1 MSGGGVGPAT
11 TSMSSIVGSKKHN
24 KLTNRYEQEVQVAF
38 PLQPLGKPADDGEE
52 EGQEWLS
59 EEDYQAYSVR
69 VRTRLSTKRLNQR
82 LSRSTHRPIDRHTPP
97 Y

>member
-1 MSGGGVGPAT
+1 MDPSAAVGGRTSGGVGPAT

-38 PLQPLGKPADDGEE
+38 PLQPLGKPTDEGEGE
-52 EGQEWLS
+52 QEGQEWLS

-69 VRTRLSTKRLNQR
+69 VRVSQLRLNQR
-82 LSRSTHRPIDRHTPP
+82 L